1 MNIFVAIKRLEV
13 FSINISGQNK
23 DLFVKK
29 IKTGTGIS
37 FTKYIND
44 KVTLKSLTW
53 WHFSPFHPLTLDAN
67 PWLLSTDCMIKES
80 GQVDIRGL
88 FYETSLW
95 ERQQSCDFEVPREG
109 NQDCSL
115 HHQGEVSMEKYIWK
129 SRIWFFKQDR
139 NPWTLF
145 LGNSRQSDMSLPKK
159 RTLLGSWAL
168 VWYG

>member
-1 MNIFVAIKRLEV
+1 M
-13 FSINISGQNK
+13 
-23 DLFVKK
+23 
-29 IKTGTGIS
+29 
-37 FTKYIND
+37 
-44 KVTLKSLTW
+44 TLKSLAW
-53 WHFSPFHPLTLDAN
+53 WHFSPFHQLTPYAN
-67 PWLLSTDCMIKES
+67 PWLLSTDCNHCMIKES
-80 GQVDIRGL
+80 GQVDMRGL

-129 SRIWFFKQDR
+129 FSRIWFFKQDR

-159 RTLLGSWAL
+159 RALGLWFDMDKTQDSAFPLYIFSPIHL
-168 VWYG
+168 VQNMLGPKSTFHFQPNT